1 MRVAPARLALL
12 VALAAG
18 AAAAQAAPGSPLD
31 RTLPEVRAD
40 GELDGVLADVKAA
53 RAAGRTPVVVVDI
66 DDTILR
72 WRKQGGEKVSASPM
86 PGAAG
91 YLRALERAGARIV
104 YLTGR
109 PEAKRAETG
118 KVLRALGVPRG
129 SRHRLIMNRLP
140 MDRPIVDS
148 KEAARPEIL
157 ALGTPVA
164 FFDNDL
170 ANVRL
175 FRRQYPGAQIVRV
188 AGHSSSSDPE
198 PQRGI
203 DDVAVVTDFST
214 HRIGIGKRIAAHL
227 RWRLLSGNRHAT
239 QRTNRARPYIRRAIR
254 AVRGGRVKR

>member
-1 MRVAPARLALL
+1 MRAAPACLAL
-12 VALAAG
+12 VALLAG
-18 AAAAQAAPGSPLD
+18 AAAEAAPRSPLD
-31 RTLPEVRAD
+31 RTLPEVRAG
-40 GELDGVLADVKAA
+40 GELDDVLAEVQSA
-53 RAAGRTPVVVVDI
+53 RRAGQTPVVVIDI

-72 WRKQGGEKVSASPM
+72 WRKVNGEKVSATPM

-109 PEAKRAETG
+109 PEDGRAATG

-129 SRHRLIMNRLP
+129 ARHRLIMNRLP
-140 MDRPIVDS
+140 PDRPIVES
-148 KEAARPEIL
+148 KEAARREIV

-175 FRRQYPGAQIVRV
+175 FRRQYPGAQVVRV
-188 AGHSSSSDPE
+188 AGHSASADPE

-203 DDVAVVTDFST
+203 DDVAVVADFSA
-214 HRIGIGKRIAAHL
+214 HRTGIVRRIAARL
-227 RWRLLSGNRHAT
+227 RWRVLSGNRHAT
-239 QRTNRARPYIRRAIR
+239 QRPKRGRAYIRRVNR
-254 AVRGGRVKR
+254 AVRGARVMR